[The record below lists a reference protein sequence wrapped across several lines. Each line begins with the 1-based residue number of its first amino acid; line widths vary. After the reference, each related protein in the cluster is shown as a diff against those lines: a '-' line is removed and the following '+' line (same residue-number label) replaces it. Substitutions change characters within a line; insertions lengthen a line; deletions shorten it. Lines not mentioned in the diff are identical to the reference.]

1 MSSNSVRHI
10 HKNPLF
16 QYCNHVSAIAACNVL
31 SVLNTLKHLYSVSPP
46 PPYTPPPL
54 SASCARLYEP
64 LRKDFGSAEK

>member
-1 MSSNSVRHI
+1 MSSNGVQHI
-10 HKNPLF
+10 HESPLF
-16 QYCNHVSAIAACNVL
+16 QYCNHVSDCSMQYAISTEHPETSVL
-31 SVLNTLKHLYSVSPP
+31 SLPP